1 MVSDKGVFGCTF
13 IRSLV
18 TSLAMFPPAP
28 QNLPR
33 AVVTCGPGVAPIDAM
48 RRITNFSSGELGVR
62 LSECLLEFGW
72 EVACFKSEASTYR
85 DPAGANLFLGS
96 FNTNEDLENQLRA
109 LPDPEGVHIVFH
121 AAALTD
127 YRVVSVCTHKGEP
140 LHAQKIPSHY
150 AGLQI
155 FLEPAPKL
163 LPGLQTLFPAARIV
177 GWKFELDGD
186 PASALEKGRNQ
197 LRDNGSSLCVVN
209 GAALGFGFRILDPQ
223 GAQHSVQTRSELCN
237 WLANWASR
245 LILS

>member
-1 MVSDKGVFGCTF
+1 MS
-13 IRSLV
+13 SH
-18 TSLAMFPPAP
+18 SP

-62 LSECLLEFGW
+62 LTECLLEYGW

-85 DPAGANLFLGS
+85 DPAGPNLLLGS
-96 FNTNEDLENQLRA
+96 FSTNEDLDAQLRA

-140 LHAQKIPSHY
+140 LQAKKIPSHHV
-150 AGLQI
+150 GLQI
-155 FLEPAPKL
+155 FLEPASKL
-163 LPGLQTLFPAARIV
+163 LPGLRTLFPSARIV

-186 PASALEKGRNQ
+186 RASALEKGRNQ

-209 GAALGFGFRILDPQ
+209 GAALGTGFRILDPQ
-223 GAQHSVQTRSELCN
+223 GAQHEAQTRSELCN
-237 WLANWASR
+237 WLASWASR
-245 LILS
+245 LMLS

>member
-1 MVSDKGVFGCTF
+1 MS
-13 IRSLV
+13 SQ
-18 TSLAMFPPAP
+18 SP

-33 AVVTCGPGVAPIDAM
+33 AVVPCGPGVAPIDAM

-62 LSECLLEFGW
+62 LTECLLEYGW

-85 DPAGANLFLGS
+85 DPAGPNLLLGS
-96 FNTNEDLENQLRA
+96 FSTNEDLDAQLRA

-127 YRVVSVCTHKGEP
+127 YRVVSVCTHRGEP
-140 LHAQKIPSHY
+140 LQAKKIPSHH

-155 FLEPAPKL
+155 FLEPASKL
-163 LPGLQTLFPAARIV
+163 LPGLRTLFPSARIV

-186 PASALEKGRNQ
+186 RASALEKGRNQ

-209 GAALGFGFRILDPQ
+209 GAALGTGFRILDPQ
-223 GAQHSVQTRSELCN
+223 GAQHEAQTRSELCN
-237 WLANWASR
+237 WLAGWASR
-245 LILS
+245 LMLS